1 MQSYQFENSTP
12 NSGAAAS
19 AWFSRPISPLLA
31 QTSVRTASKSGS
43 LRTLRDT
50 QRWIILLR
58 RPSFVCP
65 RTLSA
70 FTPFCCLFSP
80 FTFSSPLLWSPAT
93 LRFLLHSE
101 APSQKSWRDVSF
113 RSVLQ
118 NKSPHRTQWLCATTA
133 APPIQDS
140 RFPCCLSD
148 STPEVSTNKTLI
160 KYIPIHT

>member
-1 MQSYQFENSTP
+1 MQSYQFGNSTP

-70 FTPFCCLFSP
+70 FTPFRCLFPP

-101 APSQKSWRDVSF
+101 AANQKSWRDTSF
-113 RSVLQ
+113 RFFLQ
-118 NKSPHRTQWLCATTA
+118 NKSHAVVRYNSTN
-133 APPIQDS
+133 S
-140 RFPCCLSD
+140 RFTIPMLSLRLY
-148 STPEVSTNKTLI
+148 TRRMK
-160 KYIPIHT
+160 H

>member
-65 RTLSA
+65 RTLTA
-70 FTPFCCLFSP
+70 FTPFRCLFPP
-80 FTFSSPLLWSPAT
+80 FTFFSPLLWSPAT

-101 APSQKSWRDVSF
+101 AASQKSWRDASF

-118 NKSPHRTQWLCATTA
+118 NKSPT
-133 APPIQDS
+133 
-140 RFPCCLSD
+140 
-148 STPEVSTNKTLI
+148 
-160 KYIPIHT
+160 